1 MSLTR
6 LRQQGGAVVIT
17 IPSDIAALMGWSVG
31 SQLDVEAS
39 GNTISIKPAQRVA
52 RGRKTLAELLEG
64 IDPHEM
70 AELNEMTSDDLAAA
84 PKGKEVI

>member
-39 GNTISIKPAQRVA
+39 GNAISIKPAQRVA

-70 AELNEMTSDDLAAA
+70 AELNEMMSDELAAT

>member
-17 IPSDIAALMGWSVG
+17 IPSDVAALMGWDVG
-31 SQLDVEAS
+31 TQLDVKATGDS
-39 GNTISIKPAQRVA
+39 VNIRPAGRVA

-64 IDPHEM
+64 IDQREIT
-70 AELNEMTSDDLAAA
+70 EFNEMMSDDLVSA
-84 PKGKEVI
+84 PKGWEVI

>member
-6 LRQQGGAVVIT
+6 LRQQGGAVVVT

-39 GNTISIKPAQRVA
+39 GNSINIRPAKRIA

-64 IDPHEM
+64 IDPKEM
-70 AELNEMTSDDLAAA
+70 AEFNEMTRDDLASS
-84 PKGKEVI
+84 PKGREVI

>member
-17 IPSDIAALMGWSVG
+17 IPSDVAALMGWSVG

-39 GNTISIKPAQRVA
+39 GDTISIKPVKRAA
-52 RGRKTLAELLEG
+52 RGRKTITELLEG
-64 IDPHEM
+64 IDRQEM
-70 AELNEMTSDDLAAA
+70 AEFNEMMRDDLASL

>member
-17 IPSDIAALMGWSVG
+17 IPNDIASLMGWSVG

-39 GNTISIKPAQRVA
+39 GNAISIKPAQRVA

-70 AELNEMTSDDLAAA
+70 AELNEMMSDDLAAA

>member
-31 SQLDVEAS
+31 SQLEVEAS
-39 GNTISIKPAQRVA
+39 GDAISIKPAKRAA
-52 RGRKTLAELLEG
+52 RGRKTLTELLEG
-64 IDPHEM
+64 IDPQEM
-70 AELNEMTSDDLAAA
+70 AKFNEMMRDDLTSL
-84 PKGKEVI
+84 PKGKELI

>member
-6 LRQQGGAVVIT
+6 LRQQGDEVVVT
-17 IPSDIAALMGWSVG
+17 IPNDIAALMGWSVG

-39 GNTISIKPAQRVA
+39 GDSINFRPAKRIA
-52 RGRKTLAELLEG
+52 RGKKTLAELLES
-64 IDPHEM
+64 IDPQEM
-70 AELNEMTSDDLAAA
+70 AELNEMMSDDLAAV

>member
-17 IPSDIAALMGWSVG
+17 IPSDVAALMGWSVG

-39 GNTISIKPAQRVA
+39 GDAISIKPVKRAA
-52 RGRKTLAELLEG
+52 RGRKTLTELLEG
-64 IDPHEM
+64 IDRQEM
-70 AELNEMTSDDLAAA
+70 AEFNEMMRDDLASL

>member
-39 GNTISIKPAQRVA
+39 GDAISIKPAKRTA
-52 RGRKTLAELLEG
+52 RGRKTLTELLEG
-64 IDPHEM
+64 IDRQEM
-70 AELNEMTSDDLAAA
+70 AEFNEMMSGDLAA
-84 PKGKEVI
+84 PPEGKEVI